1 MESMPTTSCGQ
12 ESDLEFLERLEE
24 FCQQGEF
31 RQVFLHRLGD
41 EHCMKFIH
49 ASEEQSLECYEIFQ
63 RYLEEL
69 DSQLEAFLVKEAITG
84 EEMLEKCKRA

>member
-1 MESMPTTSCGQ
+1 MESILATSVGQ
-12 ESDLEFLERLEE
+12 ESELAFLERLEE

-31 RQVFLHRLGD
+31 RQVFLQRLGD

-49 ASEEQSLECYEIFQ
+49 GSEEQNLECYQIFQ

-69 DSQLEAFLVKEAITG
+69 DL
-84 EEMLEKCKRA
+84 